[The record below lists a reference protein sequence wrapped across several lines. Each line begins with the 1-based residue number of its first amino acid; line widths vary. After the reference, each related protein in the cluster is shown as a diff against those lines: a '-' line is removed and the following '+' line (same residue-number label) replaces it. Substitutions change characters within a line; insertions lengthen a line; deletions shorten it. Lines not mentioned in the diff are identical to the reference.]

1 MNHVGAK
8 LIGRGGVLAV
18 AALLSAA
25 CGSADEGVSG
35 GEVDDISQPTQL
47 ATGVDG
53 KHHLKMLISKNVS
66 AEVDRSWIQR
76 LRSDPAADPML
87 QAPAMKR
94 HVHDLRAAKL
104 DETENLGDNA
114 VGVVTPDGLY
124 RGHIAADT
132 DLSLLQEDGS
142 FAQAGGSIEPRGLS
156 GGVDNRTRLTG
167 ANVPGGVGQVSTS
180 AGLGSGTMVGVRVM
194 RTAAH
199 VVIRHTTGGGV
210 PSAQNSVRF
219 DYRRDGATI
228 GTRTWSLGYYYGG
241 NYISQGCATA
251 KDLNGDG
258 DISDAG
264 EYAWG
269 YFQNRVACEV
279 EDWALAILPQN
290 WWGPA
295 GMIWVGYRMLGSGET
310 NVRLTNGGYPG
321 CGITDAPN
329 PCTANSYYRD
339 ASTACKL
346 GTFVDG
352 VRVWNNGCDQ
362 SGGMSGGT
370 TQEYSTG
377 YFLGH
382 PISGCEGCSST
393 FPNRSMGYNQW
404 LFDFQTQ
411 VRLDNP

>member
-1 MNHVGAK
+1 MNHLGAK
-8 LIGRGGVLAV
+8 LIRSGGVMAV
-18 AALLSAA
+18 AGLLSAA
-25 CGSADEGVSG
+25 CGSGDGVSG
-35 GEVDDISQPTQL
+35 GAIDDVTQETTV

-53 KHHLKMLISKNVS
+53 QHYLKMRIFKNV
-66 AEVDRSWIQR
+66 AADVDRSWIQR
-76 LRSDPAADPML
+76 LPSDPASDAML
-87 QAPAMKR
+87 QSPALKR
-94 HVHDLRAAKL
+94 RVTDLRAAKL
-104 DETENLGDNA
+104 EDSEDLGENA

-124 RGHIAADT
+124 RGYIAADT
-132 DLSLLQEDGS
+132 DLSSRQEDGS
-142 FAQAGGSIEPRGLS
+142 FAQPGGSIEARGLS
-156 GGVDNRTRLTG
+156 GGIDNRTRLSG
-167 ANVPGGVGQVSTS
+167 ASVPGGVGMVVSD
-180 AGLGSGTMVGVRVM
+180 AGQGSGTMVGVRIL

-210 PSAQNSVRF
+210 PTAQNNVRF

-228 GTRTWSLGYYYGG
+228 GTRTWSSGYYYGG
-241 NYISQGCATA
+241 NYISRGCATA

-279 EDWALAILPQN
+279 EDWALAILPSG
-290 WWGPA
+290 WWGAA
-295 GMIWVGYRMLGSGET
+295 GMQWIGYRMLGSGET
-310 NVRLTNGGYPG
+310 NVRLTNGGYAACTG
-321 CGITDAPN
+321 VDAPS
-329 PCTANSYYRD
+329 PCTTNGYYRD

-352 VRVWNNGCDQ
+352 VRVWNMGCD
-362 SGGMSGGT
+362 SSAGMSGGT
-370 TQEYSTG
+370 AQEYSTG

-382 PISGCEGCSST
+382 PISGCDGCTST

-404 LFDFQTQ
+404 LYDFQTQ